1 MGRLTTELSGV
12 VLQNPI
18 IPASGT
24 FGFGYEFQQFYDI
37 DKLGSISIKGTTKEA
52 RFGNPTP
59 RIADCDTGLLNAVG
73 LQNPGV
79 EKVINEEIPKLR
91 EVFKQPIIAN
101 ISGFSVEDYVY
112 TAQKM
117 DACEDVA
124 ILELNISCP
133 NVHGGGMSFGT
144 DAAVV
149 REVVEK
155 VKATTTK
162 PLYVKLTPNVTN
174 IVEIAKVCE
183 EAGADGLSMINTLMG
198 MRFDLRSA
206 KPILANTT
214 GGYSG
219 PGIKPVALRCIYQ
232 VAKAVNLPIIGMGGV
247 MDAYDV
253 VEMLYAGASAV
264 QVGAANLIDPYAC
277 MKIIEDLPKVLDE
290 LGIKDIKE
298 CIRKGVK

>member
-1 MGRLTTELSGV
+1 MVQS
-12 VLQNPI
+12 
-18 IPASGT
+18 
-24 FGFGYEFQQFYDI
+24 
-37 DKLGSISIKGTTKEA
+37 
-52 RFGNPTP
+52 
-59 RIADCDTGLLNAVG
+59 
-73 LQNPGV
+73 
-79 EKVINEEIPKLR
+79 
-91 EVFKQPIIAN
+91 
-101 ISGFSVEDYVY
+101 
-112 TAQKM
+112 
-117 DACEDVA
+117 
-124 ILELNISCP
+124 
-133 NVHGGGMSFGT
+133 
-144 DAAVV
+144 
-149 REVVEK
+149 K
-155 VKATTTK
+155 VKAVTTK

-198 MRFDLRSA
+198 MRFDLKTA

-264 QVGAANLIDPYAC
+264 QIGAANLVDPYAC
-277 MKIIEDLPKVLDE
+277 IKIIEDLPRVLDE

-298 CIRKGVK
+298 CIGKGVK